1 MAAFSD
7 LVVIG
12 RFVRPQG
19 RLGEVLTEPLS
30 DRPDRFTTL
39 KKVLVETRDGG
50 CREVT
55 VTSAWPHKGRYVLKL
70 AGVDSIDAA
79 EGFRGLRLALGEEDL
94 PPLAEGT
101 YYHHQLRGLIVEDET
116 GATLGTVADLMETG
130 AALVLVVRGADG
142 ERLVPF
148 AEPFIRAVDL
158 PAGRL
163 RVSLLESIDAAH

>member
-1 MAAFSD
+1 MTAFSE

-12 RFVRPQG
+12 RFIRPQG
-19 RLGEVLTEPLS
+19 RMGEVLTESLS
-30 DRPDRFTTL
+30 DRPERFTTL

-50 CREVT
+50 CREMT

-79 EGFRGLRLALGEEDL
+79 EGFRGLRLALGEKDL
-94 PPLAEGT
+94 PPLADGT
-101 YYHHQLRGLIVEDET
+101 YYHHQLRGLAVEDET
-116 GATLGTVADLMETG
+116 GAMLGTVADLMETG
-130 AALVLVVRGADG
+130 AALVLVVRGPDG

-163 RVSLLESIDAAH
+163 RVSLPETIDAAH